1 MGGDHR
7 FAVSADTPKRGHN
20 GYDAGKKVKGRKR
33 HIAVDTLGLLLVV
46 VVQCAG
52 IQDRDGA
59 KLVFLRMLGS
69 FPRLRLV
76 WTDGAYAGYLISCL
90 ATFTRSV
97 GSWVLEIVKRADQAK
112 GFVLLPRRWVVERT
126 FAWLS
131 KYRRLCKDYEE
142 TPPSSEAWIYVAM
155 IHIMVR
161 RLAT

>member
-1 MGGDHR
+1 M
-7 FAVSADTPKRGHN
+7 
-20 GYDAGKKVKGRKR
+20 
-33 HIAVDTLGLLLVV
+33 DTLGLVLCVV
-46 VVQCAG
+46 VHCAG

-59 KLVFLRMLGS
+59 KLVFMKMLGS
-69 FPRLRLV
+69 FPRLRLI
-76 WTDGAYAGYLISCL
+76 WADGAYAGYLICWL
-90 ATFTRSV
+90 AAFTQGV
-97 GSWVLEIVKRADQAK
+97 GSWVLEIVKRAPETR

-142 TPPSSEAWIYVAM
+142 TPQSSEAWIYLAM